1 MNNRPLEVG
10 DMVVIRN
17 RGKISEGLIAGVY
30 KHRIAVRFN
39 NKAGCQE
46 YVIST
51 MRNSA
56 NKDSDCNKVICIRKP
71 RKGNAESRAI
81 VAMLAIECRK
91 ALSVKKQDYESEFKR
106 GARCKDKTS
115 KLRLYEKAKS
125 MLK

>member
-1 MNNRPLEVG
+1 MRPFEKNDLVVSESHGSGEVTY
-10 DMVVIRN
+10 I
-17 RGKISEGLIAGVY
+17 
-30 KHRIAVRFN
+30 
-39 NKAGCQE
+39 
-46 YVIST
+46 
-51 MRNSA
+51 
-56 NKDSDCNKVICIRKP
+56 DSDCVRFLFLSCVSCVTYHNNYDDIKTIRKP